1 MQDAEEEGKEEEE
14 EEEEDCH
21 EDMATDIRRRTFSST
36 SLWCAI
42 AVQVLRAMGDE
53 KLRCVEDS
61 VDLTV
66 ALWSLAG
73 FLDDLAN
80 RGSNDAR
87 TEMCARLMTGDGLS
101 RYAAKFFLQSMRAL
115 YRHIGPERC
124 QWRIIEASSVHPR

>member
-1 MQDAEEEGKEEEE
+1 MMVIDRDHQYLVKSAWLS
-14 EEEEDCH
+14 
-21 EDMATDIRRRTFSST
+21 FSST
-36 SLWCAI
+36 SLWRAI

-87 TEMCARLMTGDGLS
+87 TVVSSMPEMLFRPVLRM
-101 RYAAKFFLQSMRAL
+101 AKHVPSYSFCLL
-115 YRHIGPERC
+115 YTSP
-124 QWRIIEASSVHPR
+124 SPRD

>member
-1 MQDAEEEGKEEEE
+1 MMVIDRDHQYLVKSAWLS
-14 EEEEDCH
+14 
-21 EDMATDIRRRTFSST
+21 FSST
-36 SLWCAI
+36 SLWRAI

-124 QWRIIEASSVHPR
+124 QWRIIDASGVHPR